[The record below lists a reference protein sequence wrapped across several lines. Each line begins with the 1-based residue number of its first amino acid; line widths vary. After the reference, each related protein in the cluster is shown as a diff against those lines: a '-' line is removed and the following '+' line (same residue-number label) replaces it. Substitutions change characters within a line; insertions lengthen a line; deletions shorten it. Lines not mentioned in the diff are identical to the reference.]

1 LLKIKK
7 EDGGISE
14 KKGDGKA
21 STAQKG
27 HKKRHSDFHGGATIS
42 HKRRGS

>member
-1 LLKIKK
+1 M
-7 EDGGISE
+7 D
-14 KKGDGKA
+14 KKGNGKS

-27 HKKRHSDFHGGATIS
+27 HKKRHSDFHGGVTMT